1 MYILDV
7 KTLSPMKKYILL
19 CSLLLTLTS
28 CRKAE
33 ESFTETAVQ
42 LVEMEPSATAD
53 KAGQEKVS
61 EQKIIKNGRMRFET
75 QDLTK
80 TSERIYSAVKK
91 YQGQIQTDSEGKDY
105 NAVTRTMVVRVPNE
119 NFENLVR
126 DVSSG
131 ISYFDEKEISSQ
143 DVTEEFIDLE
153 ARLKAKKEL
162 ENRYMELLK
171 RAVKV
176 SEILEIEKELVAVRE
191 EIEVKQGQLNYMQN
205 RIAMSTLEIR
215 FYKQTSETGVTV
227 SYGSK
232 MWNAVKGGVSWIPG
246 FLLGM
251 LYIWPVFV
259 IGGLFFYILKKRKKR
274 LKDK

>member
-1 MYILDV
+1 
-7 KTLSPMKKYILL
+7 MKKYILL

-53 KAGQEKVS
+53 KARQEKVS

-91 YQGQIQTDSEGKDY
+91 YQGQVQTDSEGKDY

>member
-19 CSLLLTLTS
+19 CSILLTLTS

>member
-1 MYILDV
+1 
-7 KTLSPMKKYILL
+7 MKKYIVL
-19 CSLLLTLTS
+19 CSLVLILAS
-28 CRKAE
+28 CKKSGESYAE
-33 ESFTETAVQ
+33 ASAVE
-42 LVEMEPSATAD
+42 LAEMETSSTAD
-53 KAGQEKVS
+53 KVGETKVS
-61 EQKIIKNGRMRFET
+61 EQKIIKNGRMRFEA
-75 QDLTK
+75 QDLAK

-91 YQGQIQTDSEGKDY
+91 YHGQIQTDSEGKDY
-105 NAVTRTMVVRVPNE
+105 NTVTRTMVIRVSNE

-131 ISYFDEKEISSQ
+131 VAYFDEKELSSQ

-162 ENRYMELLK
+162 ENRFLELLK
-171 RAVKV
+171 KANKI

-215 FYKQTSETGVTV
+215 FYKQTSETGITV

-232 MWNAVKGGVSWIPG
+232 MWNAIKGGVSWIPG
-246 FLLGM
+246 FFLGI
-251 LYIWPVFV
+251 LYLWPVFV
-259 IGGLFFYILKKRKKR
+259 IGGLIFYILKKRKNR
-274 LKDK
+274 LKNK